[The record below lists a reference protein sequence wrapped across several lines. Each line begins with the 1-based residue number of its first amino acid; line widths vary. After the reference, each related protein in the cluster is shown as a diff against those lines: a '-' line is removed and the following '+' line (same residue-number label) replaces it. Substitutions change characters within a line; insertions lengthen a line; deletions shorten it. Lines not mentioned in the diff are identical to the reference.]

1 MYSDKSIDIK
11 IGKHNIDY
19 YLEKGYD
26 VKIKEIHKIKS
37 CDVIKTVSNR
47 IYVICQ
53 NCFIERDVQSYNYH
67 NQLKKQ
73 NFYVCSNCSHTKIK
87 KTNLIKYGT
96 ECPLQNIKIIEKTKK
111 TMLKEYG
118 VDNISKLDSIKDD
131 RRENFKTENFKNKSK
146 ITWLDKYGVDNPS
159 KSDGIKLKKEE
170 TTFMNYGVKNPS
182 QSSLIFEKSQIS
194 GKKIKLHDCGLMYR
208 GTYEKDF
215 LDFCMSENIYVEKGL
230 TIKYN
235 YEGTDRYYHSD
246 FFIPNLNLICE
257 IKSLY
262 YYELYLDKNISKMKS
277 AIDNGYNFEFIIDK
291 NYDKIKSLLNRDF

>member
-1 MYSDKSIDIK
+1 VIKESI
-11 IGKHNIDY
+11 
-19 YLEKGYD
+19 
-26 VKIKEIHKIKS
+26 VKIKIHPSNYNKHYDKYGPFECKDIIDVNINDLTTSSSVLITGICEFCKKETIIK
-37 CDVIKTVSNR
+37 
-47 IYVICQ
+47 
-53 NCFIERDVQSYNYH
+53 FYNY
-67 NQLKKQ
+67 KKQ
-73 NFYVCSNCSHTKIK
+73 SIGGYCCIDCSPLKVK

-235 YEGTDRYYHSD
+235 YEGIDRYYHSD

-291 NYDKIKSLLNRDF
+291 KYDKIKNPS